1 MKRLL
6 IYVHF
11 NKYDHISR
19 HVHYQ
24 LEHMRPLFEKLIF
37 ISNSK
42 LSQSEVDKLRV
53 DSIIDEFI
61 QRENIGYDFGAWHDG
76 MELVGFENLKE
87 YDSVTVMNDTCFGPI
102 WDMEPIYQ
110 KYETDTEVD
119 FWGMTNHQE
128 VKQRNLFIN
137 EHLQSYFISFKKNL
151 VQSDVFQTFWRSVEN
166 YQDVQKVIDN
176 YETQYTKKF
185 VDAGFQY
192 QAILNTVPL
201 KEDFFHSN
209 FTIHYPHILLEYK
222 VPFIKIK
229 TFDLTQHLSPYLLKE
244 IEEISDYP
252 VEFILSHMSDVS
264 LPTPPYLIDRK
275 VLQDKGEVYSN
286 TKKVAV
292 HLHAFYVDLL
302 EDFLDAFRHFHF
314 DYDLFLTTDSEKK
327 KLEIET
333 VLSRRDQ
340 PGKVYI
346 TGNKGRDIIPM
357 LKLREELSTYDY
369 IGHFHTKKSPEYP
382 YWVGDS
388 WRNELFDMLLK
399 PADLIMANLETDD
412 RLGLVIADIPTFFR
426 YTKIV
431 DPWNE
436 NKFADDMNILWERM
450 NIHRSIDFNKL
461 NTFIMSYGTFI
472 WFKYDALKPLFDLNL
487 QDEDIPS
494 EPLPQHTILHSI
506 ERILVYLAWSQRFD
520 YAISKNDI
528 YITPFVDNTVL
539 NIRPDTLPNTYI
551 NFDNIGGIKGALKYI
566 YRGPG
571 SAIKYIIKKI
581 LIKINGTRNNL
592 SDKEGRS

>member
-19 HVHYQ
+19 HVFYQ
-24 LEHMRPLFEKLIF
+24 IEHMRPLFEKLVF

-42 LSQSEVDKLRV
+42 LSLSEVEKLREKKL
-53 DSIIDEFI
+53 IDEFI
-61 QRENIGYDFGAWHDG
+61 QRENTGYDFGAWHDG
-76 MELVGFENLKE
+76 MALVGFDKLKE
-87 YDSVTVMNDTCFGPI
+87 YDSITVMNDTCFGPL

-110 KYETDTEVD
+110 KYESDSEVD

-137 EHLQSYFISFKKNL
+137 EHLQSYFISFKNRL
-151 VQSDVFQTFWRSVEN
+151 IQSTVFQNFWQSVEN
-166 YQDVQKVIDN
+166 YIDVQKVIDN

-185 VDAGFQY
+185 VDAGFKY
-192 QAILNTVPL
+192 QTILNTIPL
-201 KEDFFHSN
+201 KDDFFHSN
-209 FTIHYPHILLEYK
+209 FTIHYPHVLLENH

-229 TFDLTQHLSPYLLKE
+229 TFDLTRHLAPYLLKA
-244 IEEISDYP
+244 IEQVSDYP
-252 VEFILSHMSDVS
+252 IEFILSHMSDMS
-264 LPTPPYLIDRK
+264 LPTPPYLLDRK
-275 VLQDKGEVYSN
+275 VLKDNQLQYSN
-286 TKKVAV
+286 QKKVAV
-292 HLHAFYVDLL
+292 HLHTYYVDLL
-302 EDFLDAFRHFHF
+302 EEFLIAFENFHF
-314 DYDLFLTTDSEKK
+314 TYDLFLTTDSEKK
-327 KLEIET
+327 KVEIEKILT
-333 VLSRRDQ
+333 EHGKA
-340 PGKVYI
+340 GKVYI
-346 TGNKGRDIIPM
+346 TGNRGRDVIPM
-357 LKLREELSTYDY
+357 LRLKKELSKYDY

-382 YWVGDS
+382 HWVGDS
-388 WRNELFDMLLK
+388 WRNELFDMLIK
-399 PADLIMANLETDD
+399 PADKVIASLENDE

-436 NKFADDMNILWERM
+436 NKFADDMNLLWERM
-450 NIHRSIDFNKL
+450 NIKRSIDFNQL

-487 QDEDIPS
+487 QNADIPA

-506 ERILVYLAWSQRFD
+506 ERILVYLAWSQRYD
-520 YAISKNDI
+520 YAISKNEI

-571 SAIKYIIKKI
+571 SAIKYLLRRLKRRII
-581 LIKINGTRNNL
+581 
-592 SDKEGRS
+592 S

>member
-19 HVHYQ
+19 HVFYQ
-24 LEHMRPLFEKLIF
+24 IEHMRPLFEKLVF

-42 LSQSEVDKLRV
+42 LSLSEVEKLREKKL
-53 DSIIDEFI
+53 IDEFI
-61 QRENIGYDFGAWHDG
+61 QRENTGYDFGAWHDG
-76 MELVGFENLKE
+76 MALVGFDKLKE
-87 YDSVTVMNDTCFGPI
+87 YDSITVMNDTCFGPL

-110 KYETDTEVD
+110 KYESDSEVD

-137 EHLQSYFISFKKNL
+137 EHLQSYFISFKNRL
-151 VQSDVFQTFWRSVEN
+151 IQSTVFQKFWQSVEN
-166 YQDVQKVIDN
+166 YIDVQKVIDN

-185 VDAGFQY
+185 VDAGFKY
-192 QAILNTVPL
+192 QTILNTIPL
-201 KEDFFHSN
+201 KDDFFHSN
-209 FTIHYPHILLEYK
+209 FTIHYPHVLLENH

-229 TFDLTQHLSPYLLKE
+229 TFDLTQHLAPYLLKA
-244 IEEISDYP
+244 IEQVSDYP
-252 VEFILSHMSDVS
+252 IEFILSHMSDMS
-264 LPTPPYLIDRK
+264 LPTPPYLLDRK
-275 VLQDKGEVYSN
+275 VLKDNQLQYSN
-286 TKKVAV
+286 QKKVAV
-292 HLHAFYVDLL
+292 HLHTYYVDLL
-302 EDFLDAFRHFHF
+302 EEFLMAFENFHF
-314 DYDLFLTTDSEKK
+314 TYDLFLTTDSEKK
-327 KLEIET
+327 KVEIEKILT
-333 VLSRRDQ
+333 EYGKV
-340 PGKVYI
+340 GKVYI
-346 TGNKGRDIIPM
+346 TGNRGRDVIPM
-357 LKLREELSTYDY
+357 LRLKKELSKYDY

-382 YWVGDS
+382 HWVGDS
-388 WRNELFDMLLK
+388 WRNELFDMLIK
-399 PADLIMANLETDD
+399 PADKVIASLENDE

-436 NKFADDMNILWERM
+436 NKFADDMNLLWERM
-450 NIHRSIDFNKL
+450 NIKRSIDFNQL

-487 QDEDIPS
+487 QNADIPA

-506 ERILVYLAWSQRFD
+506 ERILVYLAWSQRYD
-520 YAISKNDI
+520 YAISKNEI

-571 SAIKYIIKKI
+571 SAIKYLLRRLKRRII
-581 LIKINGTRNNL
+581 
-592 SDKEGRS
+592 S

>member
-19 HVHYQ
+19 HVFYQ
-24 LEHMRPLFEKLIF
+24 IEHMRPLFEKLVF

-42 LSQSEVDKLRV
+42 LSLSEVEKLREKKL
-53 DSIIDEFI
+53 IDEFI
-61 QRENIGYDFGAWHDG
+61 QRENTGYDFGAWHDG
-76 MELVGFENLKE
+76 MALVGFDKLKE
-87 YDSVTVMNDTCFGPI
+87 YDSITVMNDTCFGPL

-110 KYETDTEVD
+110 KYESDSEVD

-137 EHLQSYFISFKKNL
+137 EHLQSYFISFKNRL
-151 VQSDVFQTFWRSVEN
+151 IQSTVFQKFWQSVEN
-166 YQDVQKVIDN
+166 YIDVQKVIDN

-185 VDAGFQY
+185 VDAGFKY
-192 QAILNTVPL
+192 QTILNTIPL
-201 KEDFFHSN
+201 KDDFFHSN
-209 FTIHYPHILLEYK
+209 FTIHYPHVLLENH

-229 TFDLTQHLSPYLLKE
+229 TFDLTQHLAPYLLKA
-244 IEEISDYP
+244 IEQVSDYP
-252 VEFILSHMSDVS
+252 IEFILSHMSDMS
-264 LPTPPYLIDRK
+264 LPTPPYLLDRK
-275 VLQDKGEVYSN
+275 VLKDNQLQYSN
-286 TKKVAV
+286 QKKVAV
-292 HLHAFYVDLL
+292 HLHTYYVDLL
-302 EDFLDAFRHFHF
+302 EEFLMAFENFHF
-314 DYDLFLTTDSEKK
+314 TYDLFLTTDSEKK
-327 KLEIET
+327 KVEIEKILT
-333 VLSRRDQ
+333 EHGKA
-340 PGKVYI
+340 GKVYI
-346 TGNKGRDIIPM
+346 TGNRGRDVIPM
-357 LKLREELSTYDY
+357 LRLKKELSKYDY

-382 YWVGDS
+382 HWVGDS
-388 WRNELFDMLLK
+388 WRNELFDMLIK
-399 PADLIMANLETDD
+399 PADKVIASLENDE

-436 NKFADDMNILWERM
+436 NKFADDMNLLWERM
-450 NIHRSIDFNKL
+450 NIKRSIDFNQL

-487 QDEDIPS
+487 QNADIPA

-506 ERILVYLAWSQRFD
+506 ERILVYLAWSQRYD
-520 YAISKNDI
+520 YAISKNEI

-571 SAIKYIIKKI
+571 SAIKYLLRRLKRRII
-581 LIKINGTRNNL
+581 
-592 SDKEGRS
+592 S

>member
-19 HVHYQ
+19 HVFYQ
-24 LEHMRPLFEKLIF
+24 IEHMRPLFEKLVF

-42 LSQSEVDKLRV
+42 LSLSEVEKLREKKL
-53 DSIIDEFI
+53 IDEFI
-61 QRENIGYDFGAWHDG
+61 QRENTGYDFGAWHDG
-76 MELVGFENLKE
+76 MALVGFDELKE
-87 YDSVTVMNDTCFGPI
+87 YDSITVMNDTCFGPL

-110 KYETDTEVD
+110 KYESDSEVD

-137 EHLQSYFISFKKNL
+137 EHLQSYFISFKNRL
-151 VQSDVFQTFWRSVEN
+151 IQSTVFQKFWQSVEN
-166 YQDVQKVIDN
+166 YIDVQKVIDN

-185 VDAGFQY
+185 VDAGFKY
-192 QAILNTVPL
+192 QTILNTIPL
-201 KEDFFHSN
+201 KDDFFHSN
-209 FTIHYPHILLEYK
+209 FTIHYPHVLLENH

-229 TFDLTQHLSPYLLKE
+229 TFDLTQHLAPYLLKA
-244 IEEISDYP
+244 IEQVSDYP
-252 VEFILSHMSDVS
+252 IEFILSHMSDMS
-264 LPTPPYLIDRK
+264 LPTPPYLLDRK
-275 VLQDKGEVYSN
+275 VLKDNQLQYSN
-286 TKKVAV
+286 QKKVAV
-292 HLHAFYVDLL
+292 HLHTYYVDLL
-302 EDFLDAFRHFHF
+302 EEFLMAFENFHF
-314 DYDLFLTTDSEKK
+314 TYDLFLTTDSEKK
-327 KLEIET
+327 KVEIEKILT
-333 VLSRRDQ
+333 EHGKA
-340 PGKVYI
+340 GKVYI
-346 TGNKGRDIIPM
+346 TGNRGRDVIPM
-357 LKLREELSTYDY
+357 LRLKKELSKYDY

-382 YWVGDS
+382 HWVGDS
-388 WRNELFDMLLK
+388 WRNELFDMLIK
-399 PADLIMANLETDD
+399 PADKVIASLENDE

-436 NKFADDMNILWERM
+436 NKFADDMNLLWERM
-450 NIHRSIDFNKL
+450 NIKRSIDFNQL

-487 QDEDIPS
+487 QDADIPA

-506 ERILVYLAWSQRFD
+506 ERILVYLAWSQRYD
-520 YAISKNDI
+520 YAISKNEI

-571 SAIKYIIKKI
+571 SAIKYLLRRLKRRII
-581 LIKINGTRNNL
+581 
-592 SDKEGRS
+592 S

>member
-19 HVHYQ
+19 HVFYQ
-24 LEHMRPLFEKLIF
+24 IEHMRPLFEKLIF
-37 ISNSK
+37 ISNSQ
-42 LSQSEVDKLRV
+42 LSLSEVEKLR
-53 DSIIDEFI
+53 DKKLIDEFI
-61 QRENIGYDFGAWHDG
+61 QRENTGYDFGAWHDG
-76 MELVGFENLKE
+76 MALVGFDKLKE
-87 YDSVTVMNDTCFGPI
+87 YDSITVMNDTCFGPL

-110 KYETDTEVD
+110 RYESDPEVD

-137 EHLQSYFISFKKNL
+137 EHLQSYFISFKKRL
-151 VQSDVFQTFWRSVEN
+151 VQSTVFQNFWQSIEN
-166 YQDVQKVIDN
+166 YIDVQKVIDN

-185 VDAGFQY
+185 VDAGFKY
-192 QAILNTVPL
+192 QTILDTVPL
-201 KEDFFHSN
+201 KDDFFHSN
-209 FTIHYPHILLEYK
+209 FTIHYPHVLLENH

-229 TFDLTQHLSPYLLKE
+229 TFDLTQHLAPYLLQE
-244 IEEISDYP
+244 IEKVSDYP
-252 VEFILSHMSDVS
+252 TEFILSHMSDMS
-264 LPTPPYLIDRK
+264 LPTPPYLLDRK
-275 VLQDKGEVYSN
+275 VLKDNQLQYSN
-286 TKKVAV
+286 QKKVAV
-292 HLHAFYVDLL
+292 HLHTYYVDLL
-302 EDFLDAFRHFHF
+302 EVFLTAFENFHF

-327 KLEIET
+327 KAEIEKILT
-333 VLSRRDQ
+333 ERGKV
-340 PGKVYI
+340 GKVYI
-346 TGNKGRDIIPM
+346 TGNLGRDVIPM
-357 LKLREELSTYDY
+357 LKLKNELSKYDY

-382 YWVGDS
+382 HWVGDS
-388 WRNELFDMLLK
+388 WRNELFDMLIK
-399 PADLIMANLETDD
+399 PADKIMASLESDE

-436 NKFADDMNILWERM
+436 NKFADDMNLLWERM
-450 NIHRSIDFNKL
+450 NIKRSIDFNQL
-461 NTFIMSYGTFI
+461 NIFIMSYGTFI

-487 QDEDIPS
+487 QDADIPA

-506 ERILVYLAWSQRFD
+506 ERILVYLAWSQRYD
-520 YAISKNDI
+520 YAISKNEI
-528 YITPFVDNTVL
+528 YITPFVDNIVL

>member
-19 HVHYQ
+19 HVFYQ
-24 LEHMRPLFEKLIF
+24 IEHMRPLFEKLVF

-42 LSQSEVDKLRV
+42 LSLSEVEKLREKKL
-53 DSIIDEFI
+53 IDEFI
-61 QRENIGYDFGAWHDG
+61 QRENTGYDFGAWHDG
-76 MELVGFENLKE
+76 MALVGFDKLKE
-87 YDSVTVMNDTCFGPI
+87 YDSITVMNDTCFGPL

-110 KYETDTEVD
+110 KYESDSEVD

-137 EHLQSYFISFKKNL
+137 EHLQSYFISFKNRL
-151 VQSDVFQTFWRSVEN
+151 IQSTVFQKFWQSVEN
-166 YQDVQKVIDN
+166 YIDVQKVIDN

-185 VDAGFQY
+185 VDAGFKY
-192 QAILNTVPL
+192 QTILNTIPL
-201 KEDFFHSN
+201 KDDFFHSN
-209 FTIHYPHILLEYK
+209 FTIHYPHVLLENH

-229 TFDLTQHLSPYLLKE
+229 TFDLTQHLAPYLLQE
-244 IEEISDYP
+244 IEKVSDYP
-252 VEFILSHMSDVS
+252 TEFILSHMSDMS
-264 LPTPPYLIDRK
+264 LPTPPYLLDRK
-275 VLQDKGEVYSN
+275 VLKDNQLQYSN
-286 TKKVAV
+286 QKKVAV
-292 HLHAFYVDLL
+292 HLHTYYVDLL
-302 EDFLDAFRHFHF
+302 EEFLMAFENFHF
-314 DYDLFLTTDSEKK
+314 TYDLFLTTDSEKK
-327 KLEIET
+327 KVEIEKILT
-333 VLSRRDQ
+333 EHGKA
-340 PGKVYI
+340 GKVYI
-346 TGNKGRDIIPM
+346 TGNRGRDVIPM
-357 LKLREELSTYDY
+357 LRLKKELSKYDY

-382 YWVGDS
+382 HWVGDS
-388 WRNELFDMLLK
+388 WRNELFDMLIK
-399 PADLIMANLETDD
+399 PADKVIASLENDE

-436 NKFADDMNILWERM
+436 NKFADDMNLLWERM
-450 NIHRSIDFNKL
+450 NIKRSIDFNQL

-487 QDEDIPS
+487 QDADIPA

-506 ERILVYLAWSQRFD
+506 ERILVYLAWSQRYD
-520 YAISKNDI
+520 YAISKNEI

-571 SAIKYIIKKI
+571 SAIKYLLRRLKRRII
-581 LIKINGTRNNL
+581 
-592 SDKEGRS
+592 S

>member
-19 HVHYQ
+19 HVFYQ
-24 LEHMRPLFEKLIF
+24 IEHMRPLFEKLVF

-42 LSQSEVDKLRV
+42 LSLSEVEKLREKKL
-53 DSIIDEFI
+53 IDEFI
-61 QRENIGYDFGAWHDG
+61 QRENTGYDFGAWHDG
-76 MELVGFENLKE
+76 MALVGFDKLKE
-87 YDSVTVMNDTCFGPI
+87 YDSITVMNDTCFGPL

-110 KYETDTEVD
+110 KYESDSEVD

-137 EHLQSYFISFKKNL
+137 EHLQSYFISFKNRL
-151 VQSDVFQTFWRSVEN
+151 IQSTVFQKFWQSVEN
-166 YQDVQKVIDN
+166 YIDVQKVIDN
-176 YETQYTKKF
+176 YETQYTRKF
-185 VDAGFQY
+185 VDAGFKY
-192 QAILNTVPL
+192 QTILNTIPL
-201 KEDFFHSN
+201 KDDFFHSN
-209 FTIHYPHILLEYK
+209 FTIHYPHVLLENH

-229 TFDLTQHLSPYLLKE
+229 TFDLTQHLAPYLLKA
-244 IEEISDYP
+244 IEQVSDYP
-252 VEFILSHMSDVS
+252 IEFILSHMSDMS
-264 LPTPPYLIDRK
+264 LPTPPYLLDRK
-275 VLQDKGEVYSN
+275 VLKDNQLQYSN
-286 TKKVAV
+286 QKKVAV
-292 HLHAFYVDLL
+292 HLHTYYVDLL
-302 EDFLDAFRHFHF
+302 EEFLMAFENFHF
-314 DYDLFLTTDSEKK
+314 TYDLFLTTDSEKK
-327 KLEIET
+327 KVEIEKILT
-333 VLSRRDQ
+333 EHGKA
-340 PGKVYI
+340 GKVYI
-346 TGNKGRDIIPM
+346 TGNRGRDVIPM
-357 LKLREELSTYDY
+357 LRLKKELSKYDY

-382 YWVGDS
+382 HWVGDS
-388 WRNELFDMLLK
+388 WRNELFDMLIK
-399 PADLIMANLETDD
+399 PADKVIASLENDE

-436 NKFADDMNILWERM
+436 NKFADDMNLLWERM
-450 NIHRSIDFNKL
+450 NIKRSIDFNQL

-487 QDEDIPS
+487 QDADIPA

-506 ERILVYLAWSQRFD
+506 ERILVYLAWSQRYD
-520 YAISKNDI
+520 YAISKNEI

-571 SAIKYIIKKI
+571 SAIKYLLRRLKRRII
-581 LIKINGTRNNL
+581 
-592 SDKEGRS
+592 S

>member
-19 HVHYQ
+19 HVFYQ
-24 LEHMRPLFEKLIF
+24 IEHMRPLFEKLVF

-42 LSQSEVDKLRV
+42 LSLSEVEKLREKKL
-53 DSIIDEFI
+53 IDEFI
-61 QRENIGYDFGAWHDG
+61 QRENTGYDFGAWHDG
-76 MELVGFENLKE
+76 MALVGFDKLKE
-87 YDSVTVMNDTCFGPI
+87 YDSITVMNDTCFGPL

-110 KYETDTEVD
+110 KYESDSEVD

-137 EHLQSYFISFKKNL
+137 EHLQSYFISFKNRL
-151 VQSDVFQTFWRSVEN
+151 IQSTVFQKFWQSVEN
-166 YQDVQKVIDN
+166 YIDVQKVIDN

-185 VDAGFQY
+185 VDAGFKY
-192 QAILNTVPL
+192 QTILNTIPL
-201 KEDFFHSN
+201 KDDFFHSN
-209 FTIHYPHILLEYK
+209 FTIHYPHVLLENH

-229 TFDLTQHLSPYLLKE
+229 TFDLTQHLAPYLLKA
-244 IEEISDYP
+244 IEQVSDYP
-252 VEFILSHMSDVS
+252 IEFILSHMSDMS
-264 LPTPPYLIDRK
+264 LPTPPYLLDRK
-275 VLQDKGEVYSN
+275 VLKDNQLQYSN
-286 TKKVAV
+286 QKKVAV
-292 HLHAFYVDLL
+292 HLHTYYVDLL
-302 EDFLDAFRHFHF
+302 EEFLMAFENFHF
-314 DYDLFLTTDSEKK
+314 TYDLFLTTDSEKK
-327 KLEIET
+327 KVEIEKILT
-333 VLSRRDQ
+333 EHGKA
-340 PGKVYI
+340 GKVYI
-346 TGNKGRDIIPM
+346 TGNRGRDVIPM
-357 LKLREELSTYDY
+357 LRLKKELSKYDY

-382 YWVGDS
+382 HWVGDS
-388 WRNELFDMLLK
+388 WRNELFDMLIK
-399 PADLIMANLETDD
+399 PADKVIASLENNE

-436 NKFADDMNILWERM
+436 NKFADDMNLLWERM
-450 NIHRSIDFNKL
+450 NIKRSIDFNQL

-487 QDEDIPS
+487 QNADIPA

-506 ERILVYLAWSQRFD
+506 ERILVYLAWSQRYD
-520 YAISKNDI
+520 YAISKNEI

-571 SAIKYIIKKI
+571 SAIKYLLRRLKRRII
-581 LIKINGTRNNL
+581 
-592 SDKEGRS
+592 S

>member
-19 HVHYQ
+19 HVFYQ
-24 LEHMRPLFEKLIF
+24 IEHMRPLFEKLVF

-42 LSQSEVDKLRV
+42 LSLSEVEKLREKKL
-53 DSIIDEFI
+53 IDEFI
-61 QRENIGYDFGAWHDG
+61 QRENTGYDFGAWHDG
-76 MELVGFENLKE
+76 MALVGFDKLKE
-87 YDSVTVMNDTCFGPI
+87 YDSITVMNDTCFGPL

-110 KYETDTEVD
+110 KYESDSEVD

-137 EHLQSYFISFKKNL
+137 EHLQSYFISFKKRL
-151 VQSDVFQTFWRSVEN
+151 IQSTVFQNFWQSVEN
-166 YQDVQKVIDN
+166 YIDVQKVIDN

-185 VDAGFQY
+185 VDAGFKY
-192 QAILNTVPL
+192 QTILNTIPL
-201 KEDFFHSN
+201 KDDFFHSN
-209 FTIHYPHILLEYK
+209 FTIHYPHVLLENH

-229 TFDLTQHLSPYLLKE
+229 TFDLTQHLAPYLLKA
-244 IEEISDYP
+244 IEQVSDYP
-252 VEFILSHMSDVS
+252 IEFILSHMSDMS
-264 LPTPPYLIDRK
+264 LPTPPYLLDRK
-275 VLQDKGEVYSN
+275 VLKDNQLQYSN
-286 TKKVAV
+286 QKKVAV
-292 HLHAFYVDLL
+292 HLHTYYVDLL
-302 EDFLDAFRHFHF
+302 EEFLMAFENFHF
-314 DYDLFLTTDSEKK
+314 TYDLFLTTDSEKK
-327 KLEIET
+327 KVEIEKILT
-333 VLSRRDQ
+333 EHGKV
-340 PGKVYI
+340 GKVYI
-346 TGNKGRDIIPM
+346 TGNRGRDVIPM
-357 LKLREELSTYDY
+357 LRLKKELSKYDY

-382 YWVGDS
+382 HWVGDS
-388 WRNELFDMLLK
+388 WRNELFDMLIK
-399 PADLIMANLETDD
+399 PADKVIASLENDE

-436 NKFADDMNILWERM
+436 NKFADDMNLLWERM
-450 NIHRSIDFNKL
+450 NIKRSIDFNQL

-487 QDEDIPS
+487 QDADIPA

-506 ERILVYLAWSQRFD
+506 ERILVYLAWSQRYD
-520 YAISKNDI
+520 YAISKNEI

-571 SAIKYIIKKI
+571 SAIKYLLRRLKRRII
-581 LIKINGTRNNL
+581 
-592 SDKEGRS
+592 S

>member
-19 HVHYQ
+19 HVFYQ
-24 LEHMRPLFEKLIF
+24 IEHMRPLFEKLIF
-37 ISNSK
+37 ISNSQ
-42 LSQSEVDKLRV
+42 LSLSEVEKLR
-53 DSIIDEFI
+53 DKKLIDEFI
-61 QRENIGYDFGAWHDG
+61 QRENTGYDFGAWHDG
-76 MELVGFENLKE
+76 MALVGFDKLKE
-87 YDSVTVMNDTCFGPI
+87 YDSITVMNDTCFGPL

-110 KYETDTEVD
+110 RYESDPEVD

-137 EHLQSYFISFKKNL
+137 EHLQSYFISFKKRI
-151 VQSDVFQTFWRSVEN
+151 VQSTVFQNFWQSIEN
-166 YQDVQKVIDN
+166 YIDVQKVIDN

-185 VDAGFQY
+185 VDAGFKY
-192 QAILNTVPL
+192 QTILDTVPL
-201 KEDFFHSN
+201 KDDFFHSN
-209 FTIHYPHILLEYK
+209 FTIHYPHVLLENH

-229 TFDLTQHLSPYLLKE
+229 TFDLTQHLAPYLLQE
-244 IEEISDYP
+244 IEKVSDYP
-252 VEFILSHMSDVS
+252 TEFILSHMSDMS
-264 LPTPPYLIDRK
+264 LPTPPYLLDRK
-275 VLQDKGEVYSN
+275 VLKDNQLQYSN
-286 TKKVAV
+286 QKKVAV
-292 HLHAFYVDLL
+292 HLHTYYVDLL
-302 EDFLDAFRHFHF
+302 EVFLTAFENFHF

-327 KLEIET
+327 KAEIEKILT
-333 VLSRRDQ
+333 ERGKV
-340 PGKVYI
+340 GKVYI
-346 TGNKGRDIIPM
+346 TGNLGRDVIPM
-357 LKLREELSTYDY
+357 LKLKNELSNYDD

-382 YWVGDS
+382 HWVGDS
-388 WRNELFDMLLK
+388 WRNELFDMLIK
-399 PADLIMANLETDD
+399 PADKIMASLESDE
-412 RLGLVIADIPTFFR
+412 RLGLVIADIPSFFR

-436 NKFADDMNILWERM
+436 NKFADDMNLLWERM
-450 NIHRSIDFNKL
+450 NIKRSIDFNQL

-487 QDEDIPS
+487 QDADIPA

-506 ERILVYLAWSQRFD
+506 ERILVYLAWSQRYD
-520 YAISKNDI
+520 YAISKNEI
-528 YITPFVDNTVL
+528 YITPFVDNIVL

-571 SAIKYIIKKI
+571 SAVKYLLRRLKRRII
-581 LIKINGTRNNL
+581 
-592 SDKEGRS
+592 S

>member
-19 HVHYQ
+19 HVFYQ
-24 LEHMRPLFEKLIF
+24 IEHMRPLFEKLVF

-42 LSQSEVDKLRV
+42 LSLSEVEKLREKKL
-53 DSIIDEFI
+53 IDEFI
-61 QRENIGYDFGAWHDG
+61 QRENTGYDFGAWHDG
-76 MELVGFENLKE
+76 MALVGFDKLKE
-87 YDSVTVMNDTCFGPI
+87 YDSITVMNDTCFGPL

-110 KYETDTEVD
+110 KYESDSEVD

-137 EHLQSYFISFKKNL
+137 EHLQSYFISFKNRL
-151 VQSDVFQTFWRSVEN
+151 IQSTVFQNFWQSVEN
-166 YQDVQKVIDN
+166 YIDVQKVIDN

-185 VDAGFQY
+185 VDAGFKY
-192 QAILNTVPL
+192 QTILNTIPL
-201 KEDFFHSN
+201 KDDFFHSN
-209 FTIHYPHILLEYK
+209 FTIHYPHVLLENH

-229 TFDLTQHLSPYLLKE
+229 TFDLTQHLAPYLLKA
-244 IEEISDYP
+244 IEQVSDYP
-252 VEFILSHMSDVS
+252 IEFILSHMSDMS
-264 LPTPPYLIDRK
+264 LPTPPYLLDRK
-275 VLQDKGEVYSN
+275 VLKDNQLQYSN
-286 TKKVAV
+286 QKKVAV
-292 HLHAFYVDLL
+292 HLHTYYVDLL
-302 EDFLDAFRHFHF
+302 EEFLMAFENFHF
-314 DYDLFLTTDSEKK
+314 TYDLFLTTDSEKK
-327 KLEIET
+327 KVEIEKILT
-333 VLSRRDQ
+333 EHGKV
-340 PGKVYI
+340 GKVYI
-346 TGNKGRDIIPM
+346 TGNRGRDVIPM
-357 LKLREELSTYDY
+357 LRLKKELSKYDY

-382 YWVGDS
+382 HWVGDS
-388 WRNELFDMLLK
+388 WRNELFDMLIK
-399 PADLIMANLETDD
+399 PADKVIASLENDE

-436 NKFADDMNILWERM
+436 NKFADDMNLLWERM
-450 NIHRSIDFNKL
+450 NIKRSIDFNQL

-487 QDEDIPS
+487 QNADIPA
-494 EPLPQHTILHSI
+494 EPLPQHTILHFI
-506 ERILVYLAWSQRFD
+506 ERILVYLAWSQRYD
-520 YAISKNDI
+520 YAISKNEI

-571 SAIKYIIKKI
+571 SAIKYLLRRLKRRII
-581 LIKINGTRNNL
+581 
-592 SDKEGRS
+592 S

>member
-19 HVHYQ
+19 HVFYQ
-24 LEHMRPLFEKLIF
+24 IEHMRPLFEKLVF

-42 LSQSEVDKLRV
+42 LSLSEVEKLREKKL
-53 DSIIDEFI
+53 IDEFI
-61 QRENIGYDFGAWHDG
+61 QRENTGYDFGAWHDG
-76 MELVGFENLKE
+76 MALVGFDKLKE
-87 YDSVTVMNDTCFGPI
+87 YDSITVMNDTCFGPL

-110 KYETDTEVD
+110 KYESDSEVD

-137 EHLQSYFISFKKNL
+137 EHLQSYFISFKNRL
-151 VQSDVFQTFWRSVEN
+151 IQSTVFQNFWQSVEN
-166 YQDVQKVIDN
+166 YIDVQKVIDN

-185 VDAGFQY
+185 VDAGFKY
-192 QAILNTVPL
+192 QTILNTIPL
-201 KEDFFHSN
+201 KDDFFHSN
-209 FTIHYPHILLEYK
+209 FTIHYPHVLLENH

-229 TFDLTQHLSPYLLKE
+229 TFDLTQHLAPYLLKA
-244 IEEISDYP
+244 IEQVSDYP
-252 VEFILSHMSDVS
+252 IEFILSHMSDMS
-264 LPTPPYLIDRK
+264 LPTPPYLLDRK
-275 VLQDKGEVYSN
+275 VLKDNQLQYSN
-286 TKKVAV
+286 QKKVAV
-292 HLHAFYVDLL
+292 HLHTYYVNLL
-302 EDFLDAFRHFHF
+302 EEFLMAFENFHF
-314 DYDLFLTTDSEKK
+314 TYDLFLTTDSEKK
-327 KLEIET
+327 KVEIEKILT
-333 VLSRRDQ
+333 EHGKA
-340 PGKVYI
+340 GKVYI
-346 TGNKGRDIIPM
+346 TGNRGRDVIPM
-357 LKLREELSTYDY
+357 LRLKKELSKYDY

-382 YWVGDS
+382 HWVGDS
-388 WRNELFDMLLK
+388 WRNELFDMLIK
-399 PADLIMANLETDD
+399 PADKVIASLENDE

-436 NKFADDMNILWERM
+436 NKFADDMNLLWERM
-450 NIHRSIDFNKL
+450 NIKRSIDFNQL

-487 QDEDIPS
+487 QNADIPA

-506 ERILVYLAWSQRFD
+506 ERILVYLAWSQRYD
-520 YAISKNDI
+520 YAISKNEI

-571 SAIKYIIKKI
+571 SAIKYLLRRLKRRII
-581 LIKINGTRNNL
+581 
-592 SDKEGRS
+592 S